1 MKQNTVIMKFGG
13 TSLMSTGRIRDM
25 AIKIAHAA
33 LDKKV
38 VAVVSAMGKT
48 TDDLARLARQITTE
62 SFGKE
67 MDILLSAGE
76 QISISLMCM
85 ALKTM
90 GVDAVSMTGAQADI
104 LTDSNFG
111 CAGILDIDPARIKKH
126 LSRNRVVIV
135 AGFQGRDMHGN
146 VTTLGR
152 GGSDTTAVALAAVL
166 KASLC
171 EIYTDVDGV
180 FTADPRIVPNAR
192 KIDVISHEEMME
204 LAGQGA
210 RVMSLRAMD
219 WAYRNRIPLVVRSSF
234 SDAQGTIIKET
245 DSMEKARVTGI
256 AHSRGICRI
265 SITGIKEATYAAA
278 EVFELLRDIP
288 VALDMIVMNK
298 GPENTRDFSFTINDS
313 DLVRVLPAVQEA
325 SRKMGSADVKYDP
338 ELAAVSVIGK
348 GIKQSPRIPAAV
360 FDELRKNEIEVHMV
374 STSEIRLTCIVSKDK
389 LDQAIRAVH
398 NRLIINKC

>member
-1 MKQNTVIMKFGG
+1 
-13 TSLMSTGRIRDM
+13 MSTGRIRDM
-25 AIKIAHAA
+25 AIKVAHAA
-33 LDKKV
+33 LEKQV

-48 TDDLARLARQITTE
+48 TDDLARLAGQITTDK
-62 SFGKE
+62 FGKE
-67 MDILLSAGE
+67 MDILLSSGE

-90 GVDAVSMTGAQADI
+90 GIDAVSMTGAQADI

-111 CAGILDIDPARIKKH
+111 CAGIVDISPERIKKH
-126 LSRNRVVIV
+126 LLKNRVVVV

-171 EIYTDVDGV
+171 VIYTDVDGV
-180 FTADPRIVPNAR
+180 FTADPRIVLNAR

-219 WAYRNRIPLVVRSSF
+219 WAYRNRISLVVKSSF
-234 SDAQGTIIKET
+234 SDAKGTIIKET
-245 DSMEKARVTGI
+245 DNMEKARVTGI

-265 SITGIKEATYAAA
+265 SMTGIKESTYAAA
-278 EVFELLRDIP
+278 EVFELLKDIP
-288 VALDMIVMNK
+288 VALDMIIMNK

-313 DLVRVLPAVQEA
+313 DLVRVLPSVQEA
-325 SRKMGSADVKYDP
+325 SRKMGDADVKYDP
-338 ELAAVSVIGK
+338 DLAAVSIIGK
-348 GIKQSPRIPAAV
+348 GIKQSPRILAEV
-360 FDELRKNEIEVHMV
+360 FDELRKQEIEVHMV

-389 LDQAIRAVH
+389 LDKAIRAIH
-398 NRLIINKC
+398 ERLIINKC